1 MLRHIVRHDVGVDP
15 SRIYLERA
23 LAQTLY
29 LRPELFENFCH
40 IINITDVGNVFDSA
54 NVLSKDSCGQNS
66 HDRIFGAAYAD
77 LSSEGYA
84 AVEHELFQIVH
95 SYIVLYQKEVSDISY
110 SKIHFTTLNYI
121 IFLPD

>member
-1 MLRHIVRHDVGVDP
+1 MLGM
-15 SRIYLERA
+15 
-23 LAQTLY
+23 
-29 LRPELFENFCH
+29 F
-40 IINITDVGNVFDSA
+40 SA

-110 SKIHFTTLNYI
+110 SKIHFTTLDYI